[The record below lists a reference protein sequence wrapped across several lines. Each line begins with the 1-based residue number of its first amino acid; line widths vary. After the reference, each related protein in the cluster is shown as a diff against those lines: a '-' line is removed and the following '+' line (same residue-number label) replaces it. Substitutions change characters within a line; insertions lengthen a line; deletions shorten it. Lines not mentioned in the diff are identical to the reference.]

1 MAATATV
8 VDSASLYFREGTS
21 DKVYHAT
28 LEDAGSGYV
37 VNFSYGRRGSTLKTG
52 SKTARPVSM
61 AEARKVFDR
70 LVAEKTGKGYQYMT
84 SSSHGTP
91 GGVAA
96 SNRHIPTVVQT
107 APAVSQCVLLNP
119 INPMYIETYL
129 QQDEWVAQPKLD
141 GVRFMLRNESG
152 GITAINRKG
161 GSVAVP
167 NEIIECIEAASSYYE
182 EGLPDFFIDGELIGS
197 TYYVFDILEHDGNK
211 ITGLNVVNRMEILR
225 TLFDDLESDNL
236 KLVNIVEGRENK
248 TKLYVQLQRDKK
260 EGVVFK
266 YREATYTTG
275 RPASGGN
282 YMKHKFYDTASCIV
296 SRGQALMTNGKRSVA
311 LKVQEN
317 GVDIAIGNVAIPANH
332 PIPSMGDIVEIKYLY
347 AYKNGSLYQP
357 IYLGKRTDLTYTD
370 CKYGQ
375 LKFKSDVG
383 D

>member
-119 INPMYIETYL
+119 IDPNDIDNYL
-129 QQDEWVAQPKLD
+129 RNDDWVAQPKMD

-152 GITAINRKG
+152 GITATNRKG

-167 NEIIECIEAASSYYE
+167 NEIIECIEAAASYYE
-182 EGLPDFFIDGELIGS
+182 EGLPDFFIDGELVGS
-197 TYYVFDILEHDGNK
+197 NYHVFDILEHDGNK
-211 ITGLNVVNRMEILR
+211 ITGLNVINRMEILR

-236 KLVNIVEGRENK
+236 KLVDIVEGRENK
-248 TKLYVQLQRDKK
+248 TKLHVQLQRDKK

-266 YREATYTTG
+266 YREAVYTAG
-275 RPASGGN
+275 RPSSGGP

-296 SRGQALMTNGKRSVA
+296 SMTNGTKRSVA

-317 GVDIAIGNVAIPANH
+317 GVDVAIGNVTIPVNH

-375 LKFKSDVG
+375 LKFKSED